1 MALHKMSQNWVFEK
15 QRRIEITKCKVEKEE
30 GRKRSISDL
39 QKSTDLNLVE
49 EIMAASKIQSPRTH
63 SRMKDVKNKEGG
75 EGPGIASFW

>member
-39 QKSTDLNLVE
+39 
-49 EIMAASKIQSPRTH
+49 
-63 SRMKDVKNKEGG
+63 
-75 EGPGIASFW
+75 